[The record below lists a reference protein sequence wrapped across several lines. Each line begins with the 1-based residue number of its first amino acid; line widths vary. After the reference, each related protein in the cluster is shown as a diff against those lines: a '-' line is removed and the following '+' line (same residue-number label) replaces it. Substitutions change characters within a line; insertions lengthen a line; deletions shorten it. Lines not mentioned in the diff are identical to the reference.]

1 MSPNLLKGESVA
13 DGCLGNVA
21 ERVLALVLDADDI
34 RDGAGEILGRI
45 AVDVLATTG
54 VLAPRSV
61 MGSPRSVIT
70 FRTRVKSCSVRNF
83 S

>member
-1 MSPNLLKGESVA
+1 VQE
-13 DGCLGNVA
+13 
-21 ERVLALVLDADDI
+21 LVLDADEI

-45 AVDVLATTG
+45 AEDVLATAG
-54 VLAPRSV
+54 ALPPRSV

-70 FRTRVKSCSVRNF
+70 FRTRVKSCSLRNF

>member
-13 DGCLGNVA
+13 GGGLGNVA

>member
-1 MSPNLLKGESVA
+1 MSPNLLKGEWVA
-13 DGCLGNVA
+13 DDGLGNVA
-21 ERVLALVLDADDI
+21 ERVLALVLDADEI

-54 VLAPRSV
+54 ALPPRSV
-61 MGSPRSVIT
+61 MGSPRYVIT
-70 FRTRVKSCSVRNF
+70 FRARVKSCSVRNF

>member
-1 MSPNLLKGESVA
+1 LNPDLIGELADICEMADAYAESVQ
-13 DGCLGNVA
+13 
-21 ERVLALVLDADDI
+21 ELVLDADEI

-54 VLAPRSV
+54 ALLPRSV
-61 MGSPRSVIT
+61 MGSPRPVII
-70 FRTRVKSCSVRNF
+70 FKTRVKSCSVRNF